1 MKIKVT
7 AGELIVMVDP
17 LRDLT
22 ACKMPAGVG
31 YQVARL
37 AQKLEKEIQL
47 VATRQSEIM
56 KRYKAEETEEGE
68 LRLSKDSPKFTQ
80 ARAEINDLFAQPATV
95 DVEIVTLPKNITLE
109 PATLLI
115 LDKFIKVAGA

>member
-7 AGELIVMVDP
+7 AGELIVMVNP

-22 ACKMPAGVG
+22 AAKMPAGVG

-37 AQKLEKEIQL
+37 TQKLEKEIQL
-47 VATRQSEIM
+47 VGTRQSEIM
-56 KRYKAEETEEGE
+56 KRFKAEETEEGMI
-68 LRLSKDSPKFTQ
+68 LSKNAPGFAKAQ
-80 ARAEINDLFAQPATV
+80 VEINDLFAQSVTIEA
-95 DVEIVTLPKNITLE
+95 DIITLPKNITLE